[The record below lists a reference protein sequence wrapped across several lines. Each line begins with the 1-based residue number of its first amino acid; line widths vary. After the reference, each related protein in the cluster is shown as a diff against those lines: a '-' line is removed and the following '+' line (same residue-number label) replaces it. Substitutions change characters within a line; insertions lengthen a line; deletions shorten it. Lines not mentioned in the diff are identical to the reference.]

1 MPCQS
6 LGMSELWEHWEA
18 RVAEETKTAG
28 RAAPGKR
35 EDQQTRGTESQ
46 QEVHSLQEQLW
57 CVSKYCLELPNM
69 KDKKQQSKPSVEASV
84 TCTGVS
90 VTPENVPE

>member
-57 CVSKYCLELPNM
+57 CFSKYCLELPNM
-69 KDKKQQSKPSVEASV
+69 KRLSPVQVFVLRLKMFLNDREEQQHLNAA
-84 TCTGVS
+84 
-90 VTPENVPE
+90 